1 MFEKLEIF
9 RMAQGLA
16 ENAGMRQS
24 VIARNVANAD
34 TPGYRAQDV
43 ASFADS
49 YQRSAQGLS
58 LRATRRGHLSASDGA
73 ARSAELL
80 TPEGMTAING
90 NSVSL
95 ETEMVKAVETK
106 RQHDLALAVY
116 RSSLGIIRTSLGR
129 GR

>member
-9 RMAQGLA
+9 RMATGLA
-16 ENAGMRQS
+16 THAGARQS

-34 TPGYRAQDV
+34 TPGYRAQDI
-43 ASFADS
+43 ADFAKT
-49 YQRSAQGLS
+49 YQNDNNGMA
-58 LRATRRGHLSASDGA
+58 LRATRAGHVSGGTLPPGLEQVDAGGTTD
-73 ARSAELL
+73 
-80 TPEGMTAING
+80 PNG

-95 ETEMVKAVETK
+95 EEEMLKAAEVR

-116 RSSLGIIRTSLGR
+116 RSSLGILRTSIGR